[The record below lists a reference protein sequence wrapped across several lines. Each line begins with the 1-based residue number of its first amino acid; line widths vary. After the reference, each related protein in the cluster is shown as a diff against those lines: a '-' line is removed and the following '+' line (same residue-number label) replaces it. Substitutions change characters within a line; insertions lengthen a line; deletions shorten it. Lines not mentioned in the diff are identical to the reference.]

1 MVKKSKRY
9 FGMTG
14 SQIGILIG
22 AGVLALLVACGAFVF
37 ILMSQSGAPA
47 SPIAKNNIPSP
58 TPFPTTD
65 FATASVDATPTD
77 LADLPTSV
85 PPPAGWVEFQTQG
98 ASLWLPANFVGG
110 DMADDR
116 AVTINKVSRLGLH
129 FRTAREAMRA
139 ASSQVVMWMADK
151 TVRSSPVITVVIVSH
166 ELKDPGTTIDQV
178 VQDTVKGAV
187 PAQSTT
193 IFETNRTPLLGRE
206 TRRVVYQ
213 QQIKASYQV
222 TGIIYYIKDGN
233 DFWMIDF
240 NMDPN
245 EYVNM
250 QPIVDQCAKT
260 FSLIQ

>member
-1 MVKKSKRY
+1 MFKKSKLY

-47 SPIAKNNIPSP
+47 APIVTNIPPSP

-65 FATASVDATPTD
+65 FPTAPVVADATPTD
-77 LADLPTSV
+77 FANLPTSV

-98 ASLWLPANFVGG
+98 ASVWLPDNFVGG
-110 DMADDR
+110 DMAEDR
-116 AVTINKVSRLGLH
+116 AVSINKVSRLGLH

-139 ASSQVVMWMADK
+139 APSQVVMWMTDK
-151 TVRSSPVITVVIVSH
+151 TVRSSPVITVMIVSH

-193 IFETNRTPLLGRE
+193 IFETNRMSLLGRE

-222 TGIIYYIKDGN
+222 TGIIYYIQDGN
-233 DFWMIDF
+233 DFWMLDF

-250 QPIVDQCAKT
+250 QPVIDQCAKT
-260 FSLIQ
+260 LT